1 MNRIVVITGASSGI
15 GLELKKLYLASGDTV
30 VTISRSEDKDNP
42 HHYACDVSNEAGI
55 KQVFE
60 SIGEKYKHIDILINN
75 AGFGMS
81 GVTELVSMDKV
92 KNLFDVNF
100 FGLLYTTRGA
110 LPYMSKGGKVV
121 NMSSAMALFP
131 VPFRA
136 YYGAV
141 KSAVLSL
148 TYSWRME
155 LKEVLGIDMFAICPG
170 NIKTNFTANRVK
182 DFETD
187 DRYKDVIAKT
197 TEHADKDEDKR
208 IPVEKASLQCYKII
222 EKKKHRPMY
231 IIGGKFKLL
240 YFVSN
245 RLPKSC
251 LIDATASLMIKK

>member
-1 MNRIVVITGASSGI
+1 
-15 GLELKKLYLASGDTV
+15 
-30 VTISRSEDKDNP
+30 
-42 HHYACDVSNEAGI
+42 
-55 KQVFE
+55 
-60 SIGEKYKHIDILINN
+60 
-75 AGFGMS
+75 
-81 GVTELVSMDKV
+81 MDKI

-100 FGLLYTTRGA
+100 YGLLYCTRAA
-110 LPYMSKGGKVV
+110 LPYMVAGAKIV

-155 LKEVLGIDMFAICPG
+155 LKTVLGIDMFAICPG

-182 DFETD
+182 DFKTD
-187 DRYKDVIAKT
+187 NRYKDVIEKT
-197 TEHADKDEDKR
+197 TQAADKDEDKR
-208 IPVEKASLQCYKII
+208 IPVEKAALECFKVI

-251 LIDATASLMIKK
+251 LIDTTANLMIKK

>member
-1 MNRIVVITGASSGI
+1 MSRIVVITGASSGI
-15 GLELKKLYLASGDTV
+15 GAELKKLYEAHGDTV
-30 VTISRSEDKDNP
+30 LTISRSEDKGNKY
-42 HHYACDVSNEAGI
+42 HYACDVSNEAGI
-55 KQVFE
+55 KKIFDT
-60 SIGEKYKHIDILINN
+60 IGATYGHIDILINN

-81 GVTELVSMDKV
+81 GVTELIEMDKI

-100 FGLLYTTRGA
+100 YGLLYCTRSA
-110 LPYMSKGGKVV
+110 LPYMTKGTRIV

-155 LKEVLGIDMFAICPG
+155 LKAVLGIDMFAICPG

-182 DFETD
+182 DFKTD
-187 DRYKDVIAKT
+187 DRYKDIIEKT
-197 TEHADKDEDKR
+197 TAAADKDEDKR
-208 IPVEKASLQCYKII
+208 IPVEKAAKVCFKVI

-231 IIGGKFKLL
+231 IVGNKFKLL

-245 RLPKSC
+245 RLPKAC
-251 LIDATASLMIKK
+251 LIDSTASLMIKK

>member
-1 MNRIVVITGASSGI
+1 MSRIVVITGASSGI
-15 GLELKKLYLASGDTV
+15 GAELKKLYLEKCDTV
-30 VTISRSEDKDNP
+30 LTISRSEDKGNEC
-42 HHYACDVSNEAGI
+42 HYACDVSNEEGI
-55 KQVFE
+55 TKIFKD
-60 SIGEKYKHIDILINN
+60 IGKKYQHIDILINN

-81 GVTELVSMDKV
+81 GVTELIEIDKI

-100 FGLLYTTRGA
+100 YGLLYCTRAA
-110 LPYMSKGGKVV
+110 LPYMSEGSKIV

-155 LKEVLGIDMFAICPG
+155 LKAVLGIDMFAICPG
-170 NIKTNFTANRVK
+170 NIKTNFTKNRVK
-182 DFETD
+182 DYKTD
-187 DRYKDVIAKT
+187 DRYKDVIEKT
-197 TEHADKDEDKR
+197 TAAADKDEDKR
-208 IPVEKASLQCYKII
+208 IPVEKAAKECFKII

-251 LIDATASLMIKK
+251 LIDSTANLMIKK

>member
-1 MNRIVVITGASSGI
+1 MDRVVVVTGASSGI
-15 GLELKKLYLASGDTV
+15 GAELKKLYLNANDIV
-30 VTISRSEDKDNP
+30 LTISRSQDEGNER
-42 HHYACDVSNEAGI
+42 HFACDVSNEEGI
-55 KQVFE
+55 KKVFDT
-60 SIGEKYKHIDILINN
+60 IGKKYKHIDILINN

-81 GVTELVSMDKV
+81 GVTELIEMDKI

-100 FGLLYTTRGA
+100 YGLLYCTRSA
-110 LPYMSKGGKVV
+110 LPYMNSGAKIV

-155 LKEVLGIDMFAICPG
+155 LKAVLNIDMFAICPG

-182 DFETD
+182 DFKTD
-187 DRYKDVIAKT
+187 DRYKDVIEKT
-197 TEHADKDEDKR
+197 TASADKDEDKR
-208 IPVEKASLQCYKII
+208 IPVEKAARDCFIII

-251 LIDATASLMIKK
+251 LIDATANLMIKK

>member
-1 MNRIVVITGASSGI
+1 MNRVVVITGASSGI
-15 GLELKKLYLASGDTV
+15 GAELKKLYLSSGDTV
-30 VTISRSEDKDNP
+30 VTISRSEDKGNDN
-42 HHYACDVSNEAGI
+42 HYACDVSDESGLS
-55 KQVFE
+55 KVFD
-60 SIGEKYKHIDILINN
+60 SIGKRYHSIDILINN

-81 GVTELVSMDKV
+81 GVTELIDIDKV

-100 FGLLYTTRGA
+100 YGLVYCTRLA
-110 LPYMSKGGKVV
+110 LPLMHSGGKIV

-155 LKEVLGIDMFAICPG
+155 LKSVLGIDMFAICPG
-170 NIKTNFTANRVK
+170 NIKTNFTKNRVK
-182 DFETD
+182 DFVTD
-187 DRYKDVIAKT
+187 DRYKDVIEKT
-197 TEHADKDEDKR
+197 TKSLDKDEDKR
-208 IPVEKASLQCYKII
+208 IPVEVAGRDCYKII